1 MVLWRWVGSEV
12 PALQGVRI
20 VCLATGEG
28 HSLCVTCEG
37 AVLSWGLGSSGQL
50 GLGPSPRR
58 KRGRASPTAGGGQ
71 EEEEEEA
78 ASSTCRP
85 TAICWDLSSQPA
97 KAVSVGKSHSLVLTR
112 SGRVLSF
119 GSSLYQQ
126 LGHGGNT
133 AVWTPRVV
141 RRAVRQR
148 EGQGVGTD
156 CVCVFGGGD
165 WQVSSLEGVG
175 EMLPGTRRG
184 RRRTQ
189 RRHMEASH

>member
-1 MVLWRWVGSEV
+1 MGSEV

-20 VCLATGEG
+20 ACLATGEG

-37 AVLSWGLGSSGQL
+37 AVLSWGVGSSGQL

-58 KRGRASPTAGGGQ
+58 RTRRASPTAGGGQ
-71 EEEEEEA
+71 EEEEEA
-78 ASSTCRP
+78 ANSTCRP
-85 TAICWDLSSQPA
+85 TAVCWDVSSQPA

-133 AVWTPRVV
+133 TAVWTPRVV
-141 RRAVRQR
+141 RRAARQR
-148 EGQGVGTD
+148 
-156 CVCVFGGGD
+156 
-165 WQVSSLEGVG
+165 
-175 EMLPGTRRG
+175 
-184 RRRTQ
+184 
-189 RRHMEASH
+189 